1 MDYFS
6 ELNDEASIASQYEE
20 QLNELN
26 GQKNQVADTLNNLK
40 TTYKDELYNYGVGL
54 AGEKAE
60 NLQNLLDVGVDA
72 GAIAGIKALGFAYE
86 KSGAKALVGRGVQKI
101 KDYYDGYA
109 EMSPPDIAEPPRIPD
124 EAIPMETFSPATET
138 SDAFS
143 GVVGNVTE
151 QTLEN
156 VADQNVAVSAFNTE
170 IGDEVASGA
179 LTANPDQTI
188 AETSESVAD
197 ANTADTGGSAMAS
210 EELGESEASTAINT
224 VQSSAS
230 SSAGVAAGESAE
242 DLAESGLG
250 DFAETEA
257 AENALDFTGVG
268 EALAIGS
275 AIGEGIK
282 DLFNWLDPPAPPPPP
297 PPPTAPKFQ
306 PYVEAPTFISSQ
318 VQSGL

>member
-1 MDYFS
+1 MDYFNQ
-6 ELNDEASIASQYEE
+6 LNDESSIASQYEE

-40 TTYKDELYNYGVGL
+40 TNYKDELYNYGVSL

-72 GAIAGIKALGFAYE
+72 AGVAAIKGVGLAYE
-86 KSGAKALVGRGVQKI
+86 KSGAKDLVGRGVQKI

-109 EMSPPDIAEPPRIPD
+109 EMSAPDIPEPPRIPD

-156 VADQNVAVSAFNTE
+156 VADQNVAAETFNTQ

-188 AETSESVAD
+188 GETSESIAD
-197 ANTADTGGSAMAS
+197 ANTADTGGAMAS
-210 EELGESEASTAINT
+210 EELGESEASSAIKT
-224 VQSSAS
+224 VQSSAA
-230 SSAGVAAGESAE
+230 SADAGESAAEAAEGGLE
-242 DLAESGLG
+242 DLG
-250 DFAETEA
+250 ETEA
-257 AENALDFTGVG
+257 AESALDFTGVG
-268 EALAIGS
+268 EALAVGSLIG
-275 AIGEGIK
+275 AGIK
-282 DLFNWLDPPAPPPPP
+282 DLFNWLDPASPPPPP
-297 PPPTAPKFQ
+297 PPPVAPKFQ
-306 PYVEAPTFISSQ
+306 PYVQAPTFISSQ